1 MEVGPVTVLSVSEA
15 EVEVQRFR
23 KAEESLSADL
33 QAIRKKVADAEQ
45 VAGSRILD
53 AKMSGNDAGSKSVVQ
68 ELRSM
73 EIERETTERALKSAT
88 YGRNMAEINLLRS
101 RADEKREEAAGIRD
115 QVTEREEKTARLLDQ
130 LKAHEETD
138 YVPEPRHRELGPPL
152 PGVSKSMK
160 LRNRAG
166 ALEGDA
172 LKLDERARTLQFK
185 LESGATSL

>member
-115 QVTEREEKTARLLDQ
+115 QVTEREEKTAVARSAQGSRRDGLCPRT
-130 LKAHEETD
+130 ET
-138 YVPEPRHRELGPPL
+138 P
-152 PGVSKSMK
+152 
-160 LRNRAG
+160 
-166 ALEGDA
+166 
-172 LKLDERARTLQFK
+172 RARPAPSRSIQEHETAQPCR
-185 LESGATSL
+185 SPGGGRTQTR